1 VGHVRV
7 RPAIEAFSGAR
18 FQDNRAKAIA
28 NLDILHRQQMIG
40 EWPSETNQAVVDEAM
55 NRAAKLSKRRF
66 RKNKTKTNRRRR
78 RMHKNTIRR
87 RIN

>member
-1 VGHVRV
+1 
-7 RPAIEAFSGAR
+7 
-18 FQDNRAKAIA
+18 
-28 NLDILHRQQMIG
+28 MIG